1 VADSEALRSRRK
13 RAHAAGDHRLC
24 RRCAAVKERP
34 GRGGYG
40 AGGRTVQ
47 ELPPPPASVSV
58 AAAEVNDPVAEL
70 RQLAAQ
76 LAQAYQSEPGNALLA
91 RELRMTL
98 QALMPA
104 KAGNRDDDLSDL
116 FAEFGGS

>member
-1 VADSEALRSRRK
+1 MADSEALRSRRK

-24 RRCAAVKERP
+24 RRCAVVRGP
-34 GRGGYG
+34 GG
-40 AGGRTVQ
+40 
-47 ELPPPPASVSV
+47 PPQPVTLSPEQPPAR
-58 AAAEVNDPVAEL
+58 VNDPVAEL

-76 LAQAYQSEPGNALLA
+76 LAEAYRAEPGNALLA